1 MNEKV
6 QSFIDQQDYLKKL
19 QDQKYHYLIEEH
31 AGLLTNEYDFFEA
44 TKEDYNEALY
54 INASN
59 VKSEDGKYF
68 VKKKVPLDITEE
80 EFASVEASIP
90 KEKISELKIQ
100 ATQSKEEKE
109 AAKSGS
115 ATFFKVIA
123 WLLFIGGL
131 IIAIAASVTTEEY
144 GYYRTRTNF
153 NFQTF
158 LSVYVT
164 YFISGCFSLC
174 AAELFKK
181 LQTIV
186 NLLKR
191 IE

>member
-6 QSFIDQQDYLKKL
+6 QAFIDQQEYLKKL
-19 QDQKYHYLIEEH
+19 QEQKYHYLVAEY
-31 AGLLTNEYDFFEA
+31 AGLMKDEADFIEV
-44 TKEDYNEALY
+44 TKEEYNEALY
-54 INASN
+54 VNASN
-59 VKSEDGKYF
+59 AKSEDGKYF
-68 VKKKVPLDITEE
+68 AKKRLPMDITDE
-80 EFASVEASIP
+80 EFASVEASIS
-90 KEKISELKIQ
+90 KEKLAEFKML

-153 NFQTF
+153 NFQMF
-158 LSVYVT
+158 LSVYIT

-191 IE
+191 KE